1 MDEEA
6 QAIFA
11 RSFRDELSK
20 LSATP
25 APPNP
30 VGVNPNGGAKG
41 QAPSTRQY
49 SAKPAPMRASPP
61 VASVAASAPGQVSGG
76 VAPNT
81 AKPSTVP
88 NRWTTPLDSLP
99 T

>member
-20 LSATP
+20 LSAVNP
-25 APPNP
+25 SP
-30 VGVNPNGGAKG
+30 VGVKPNGGAKG

-88 NRWTTPLDSLP
+88 NRWTTPIDSLP